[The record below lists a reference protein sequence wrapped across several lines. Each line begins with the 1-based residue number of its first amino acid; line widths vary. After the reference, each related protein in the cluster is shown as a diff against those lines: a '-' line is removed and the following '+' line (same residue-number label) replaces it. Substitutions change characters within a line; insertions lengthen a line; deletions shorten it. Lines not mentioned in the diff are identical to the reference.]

1 MIPLRI
7 TLKNFMCYR
16 DKVPTLNLENIQI
29 ACLTGNNGHGKT
41 AIFDSITWAL
51 WGKSRSRTQ
60 EELVHQGQDN
70 MRVDLDFISQ
80 GQEYRV
86 TRVHTKSHSSSNGK
100 TELNL
105 SILNGQIPVS
115 IMGNTIR
122 DTEQKIINLLNMDYE
137 TFVST
142 SYLKQGDADH
152 FTKSR
157 PSERKQIL
165 AEVLDLSY
173 YQILE
178 KTSRDKSREIQ
189 TDLIRQKSLLETR
202 LQDIT
207 DKETVTSNIF
217 DFGKE
222 INTLLPLKNKLDT
235 QVINL
240 RLTVEN
246 IERDKFRLIEIQK
259 LIQKNTTIVESL
271 NSETN
276 LLETELSDLESL
288 LVRSDEITRKQ
299 DELQKARTK
308 LSEMSLVL
316 VEIREY
322 ETNISRIER
331 ELAIEEQRLLTKID
345 QLTTLLESDLLPAS
359 QEIIKLNGQI
369 TQIESKFESLSHD
382 EQNLTEKISRQNSL
396 NMEIS
401 KLENENISIIS
412 KMKETRKRFDI
423 LEHSSSL
430 CPVCDQPLG
439 SHGKETLRRTLEIEG
454 RQSRSDFDENAAEIN
469 KLKNELREIEKFI
482 GTSEITISQRRSDL
496 DKNMLVLTEQ
506 LAILKNKETQ
516 ILPIK
521 SELAETSRIYDQ
533 RAFLVDEQSQIN
545 ILKQNKEL
553 LNYNHETHLTLQ
565 TEVSNLECYDSL
577 FSQLSKSNERK
588 RSIIEL
594 ISRNKFTQTEI
605 EQNLKKYSLES
616 SEIEEKLVSA
626 EKTSRTL
633 NEVSS
638 NASNVAS
645 QLQKAISER
654 DIAKDRMK
662 NIELTEVQIK
672 ELERQIS
679 VSKDEIE
686 IFDELAS
693 AFGRNGIQALMIERA
708 VPQLQE
714 TANELLTRLTE
725 NRMTIK
731 FELIEGRT
739 DRLSGLPS
747 EELEISIS
755 DELGTRNY
763 ETFSGGESFRIDF
776 AIRIALSKLLASR
789 SGAPLPILFIDEGF
803 GSQDSSGQEKLTE
816 VIQSIQ
822 SEFEKIIVI
831 THMEQM
837 KESFEETIQVVKTES
852 GSTFRVSS
860 YST

>member
-29 ACLTGNNGHGKT
+29 ACLTGDNGHGKT

-60 EELVHQGQDN
+60 EELVHQGQDT
-70 MRVDLDFISQ
+70 MRVDLDFLSQ
-80 GQEYRV
+80 SQEYRV
-86 TRVHTKSHSSSNGK
+86 TRVHTKSPSSSHGK

-105 SILNGQIPVS
+105 SILNGEIPVS

-122 DTEQKIINLLNMDYE
+122 DTEQKIINLLNMDYD

-173 YQILE
+173 YQMLE
-178 KTSRDKSREIQ
+178 KTSREKSREIQ
-189 TDLIRQKSLLETR
+189 ANLIREKSLLETR
-202 LQDIT
+202 LQDIA
-207 DKETVTSNIF
+207 DKEILVVNIS

-222 INTLLPLKNKLDT
+222 IDSLIPLKNKLDT
-235 QVINL
+235 QVIDL
-240 RLTVEN
+240 RLKVEN
-246 IERDKFRLIEIQK
+246 IERDKFRIIEIEK
-259 LIQKNTTIVESL
+259 LIQENTAIVKSL
-271 NSETN
+271 NTETD
-276 LLETELSDLESL
+276 LLETELSDLEAL
-288 LVRSDEITRKQ
+288 LVRSDEITQKQ
-299 DELQKARTK
+299 NELQKTRTS

-316 VEIREY
+316 VELRKY
-322 ETNISRIER
+322 ETNISTIER
-331 ELAIEEQRLLTKID
+331 AVAIEEQRILTKIS

-369 TQIESKFESLSHD
+369 TRIESEFKSLSND
-382 EQNLTEKISRQNSL
+382 EQNITGTISRGQSL
-396 NMEIS
+396 IMEIDQ
-401 KLENENISIIS
+401 LENENKSIIS
-412 KMKETRKRFDI
+412 RMEDSRTRFDI
-423 LEHSSSL
+423 LEDSSSL

-439 SHGKETLRRTLEIEG
+439 SHGKETLRHRLEIEG
-454 RQSRSDFDENAAEIN
+454 RQSRSDFDANKAEIT
-469 KLKNELREIEKFI
+469 KLKNELQETQRYID
-482 GTSEITISQRRSDL
+482 TSEISISQRRSDL

-506 LAILKNKETQ
+506 LAIYKNKENQ
-516 ILPIK
+516 IPLIK

-533 RAFLVDEQSQIN
+533 RAFLVDEQVQIN
-545 ILKQNKEL
+545 ILEQNKDL
-553 LNYNHETHLTLQ
+553 LNYNHETHLSLQ
-565 TEVSNLECYDSL
+565 NEVSNLECYDSL
-577 FSQLSKSNERK
+577 FSQLSKSSERK

-594 ISRNKFTQTEI
+594 ISRNKITQTEI
-605 EQNLKKYSLES
+605 EQNLKKYRSESLET
-616 SEIEEKLVSA
+616 EEKLASA
-626 EKTSRTL
+626 AKTGNTL
-633 NEVSS
+633 DEVSL

-645 QLQKAISER
+645 QLQRVISER
-654 DIAKDRMK
+654 DIAKDRIQK
-662 NIELTEVQIK
+662 IELTEIQIK
-672 ELERQIS
+672 ELEKQIT
-679 VSKDEIE
+679 VSINEIE

-725 NRMTIK
+725 NRMSIK

-837 KESFEETIQVVKTES
+837 KESFEETIQVIKTET
-852 GSTFRVSS
+852 GSTFRVS
-860 YST
+860 